1 MSRSSKRWIPMS
13 HGDLTRAFRERR
25 ASKRQTVF
33 VILGIFAVI
42 GWLYVFFISDFFI
55 VHSVQVEGI
64 KNLDPVDVNREV
76 LAILDSREGWRPWPK
91 RHLLFIN
98 TEELKTKLNDR
109 LFVANVTVD
118 KKLRNVLR
126 LKIEERAKRFV
137 LHSKQQYAWI
147 DLQGVV
153 TDELTLDEKKNIQA
167 RLLGQR
173 VADSD
178 EPPVIKRN
186 LNEMVSSGYSVFS
199 NTESKKFIS
208 VSEQLM
214 GLGLAYREI
223 EPPGASS
230 TLMKVLGPQGQEVL
244 MDVMIPLDLQV
255 RTYLAFIQAKPKG
268 LKNAEY
274 IDVRVPGR
282 VYLKEK

>member
-1 MSRSSKRWIPMS
+1 MS

-33 VILGIFAVI
+33 VILGIFAVV
-42 GWLYVFFISDFFI
+42 GWLYIFFISDFFI
-55 VHSVQVEGI
+55 VNSVQVEGI

-153 TDELTLDEKKNIQA
+153 TDELTLDEKKNVQA

-173 VADSD
+173 VADPD

-186 LNEMVSSGYSVFS
+186 LDEMVSSGYSVFS
-199 NTESKKFIS
+199 NTESKESIS

-230 TLMKVLGPQGQEVL
+230 TLMKVLSPQGQEVL
-244 MDVMIPLDLQV
+244 MDVTVPLDLQV
-255 RTYLAFIQAKPKG
+255 QTYLAFIQAKPKG
-268 LKNAEY
+268 LENAEY